1 MPSSTM
7 STEGLVFGNQM
18 FVDRRDAGRQLAQA
32 LIHHAGT
39 NALVLGLPRGGVP
52 VADEVARALGATLD
66 VWVVRKLGVPAE
78 PELGMGAIAEGPAVF
93 LDRELVS
100 ELGIPSS
107 QVMVAARG
115 ALQELGRLVDLLR
128 GDRPPP
134 DVIGQRVILVDDG
147 VATGATMRAAVR
159 AIRRHQPAW
168 LVIAIPVAAPDTVA
182 ELRREVD
189 EVVCLHQPRD
199 LRAVGAWYEDFRQ
212 VSTEE
217 VGRILRRAAAGS
229 RDVS

>member
-1 MPSSTM
+1 MPSSSM
-7 STEGLVFGNQM
+7 QTEGFALGNQM

-66 VWVVRKLGVPAE
+66 VWVVRKLGVPAD

-107 QVMVAARG
+107 QVLRAARG
-115 ALQELGRLVDLLR
+115 ALEELGRLVASLR
-128 GDRPPP
+128 GDRPQP
-134 DVIGQRVILVDDG
+134 DISGQRVILVDDG

-159 AIRRHQPAW
+159 AIKRHQPAW

-182 ELRREVD
+182 ALQREVD

-217 VGRILRRAAAGS
+217 VGRILQRAAAGS
-229 RDVS
+229 RELS